1 MLAVGRGEGDRVGVA
16 TRRGVELVAMM
27 APIDADKP
35 AYRWGLERSPVGMTA
50 VPTLTAEQRR
60 EALRQAMAARSA
72 RKLVLDAIAHEQETI
87 AAVLAWAKTDPV
99 VGRIKVTALLAR
111 LPGYGPTRVSA
122 LMQRIGIAPSRRVAG
137 LGERQRQALCDA
149 LAATR

>member
-1 MLAVGRGEGDRVGVA
+1 MA

-149 LAATR
+149 LARTR